1 MKKLPISLLLLV
13 VFIATGC
20 ELVGDIF
27 EAGFTVGIIAV
38 VLVVGLIIYLIRRM
52 SK

>member
-1 MKKLPISLLLLV
+1 MKKLLIPLILLV
-13 VFIATGC
+13 MFIAPGC

-38 VLVVGLIIYLIRRM
+38 VLVIALIIFLIRRM